1 MGINKLEFTK
11 NNVMRRLVMKF
22 LDKAPSKGEQA
33 VDVMRNISFVLKVVS
48 MLLTLALFIAVQMG
62 YDE

>member
-1 MGINKLEFTK
+1 
-11 NNVMRRLVMKF
+11 MRRFIMKF
-22 LDKAPSKGEQA
+22 FDKAPSKGEQA

-48 MLLTLALFIAVQMG
+48 MLLTVALFIAVQMG